1 MRELVGV
8 RGSREPRARTLTG
21 AVHDR
26 RATQAEQLSQA
37 AAARPGRSS
46 VTPLVC
52 RHPLAVMHPKRKHAP
67 TPAPVS
73 TAGKQ
78 RAATTDDQ
86 ALTTTLAR
94 AHQRFLRFLNAK
106 VHDEE
111 LAEEILQA
119 AYLKAAQKAGAV
131 RDGESAVA
139 WFFRLLRNAVVD
151 HHRLGQRHERL
162 RARYA
167 SERAVIV
174 NPDELHAV
182 ACQCVSS
189 LVPQLRP
196 DYAQAIRR
204 VDLDD
209 VTVPQLAT
217 EQGITPNLAGVRLH
231 RARRALRDK
240 VQSVC
245 GACAT
250 HGCRD
255 CSCRSP
261 S

>member
-1 MRELVGV
+1 MH
-8 RGSREPRARTLTG
+8 STQKHAP
-21 AVHDR
+21 
-26 RATQAEQLSQA
+26 AT
-37 AAARPGRSS
+37 P
-46 VTPLVC
+46 
-52 RHPLAVMHPKRKHAP
+52 KHAP
-67 TPAPVS
+67 TPAPAAA
-73 TAGKQ
+73 AGKR
-78 RAATTDDQ
+78 RAAPSSGE
-86 ALTTTLAR
+86 ALTATLAR
-94 AHQRFLRFLNAK
+94 AHRRFLRFLTAK
-106 VHDEE
+106 VHDEG
-111 LAEEILQA
+111 LAEELLQA

-167 SERAVIV
+167 SEPAAMVD
-174 NPDELHAV
+174 PGELHAV
-182 ACQCVSS
+182 ACQCVGS

-209 VTVPQLAT
+209 ATVPQLAS
-217 EQGITPNLAGVRLH
+217 EQGISPNLAGVRLH
-231 RARRALRDK
+231 RARRALREK

-255 CSCRSP
+255 CVCRHP